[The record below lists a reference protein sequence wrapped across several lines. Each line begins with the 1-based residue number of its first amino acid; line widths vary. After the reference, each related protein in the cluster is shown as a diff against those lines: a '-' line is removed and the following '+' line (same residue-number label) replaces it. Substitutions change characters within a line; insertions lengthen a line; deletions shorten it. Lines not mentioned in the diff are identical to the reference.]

1 MQPLSELVMP
11 GLVPGIH
18 VFVPV
23 DQEETWMAGSSPAM
37 TAFNLANPVPLK
49 IQVPKSTQNCG
60 SRATLRQFRDGA
72 AQRSRERPLPAAF

>member
-18 VFVPV
+18 VFIPIE
-23 DQEETWMAGSSPAM
+23 QEEAWMAGSSPAM

-49 IQVPKSTQNCG
+49 PKFPNQTPK
-60 SRATLRQFRDGA
+60 LRLTRNT
-72 AQRSRERPLPAAF
+72 PAIS